1 MRTSCRICGGE
12 SLVVGTV
19 YGKHAHRDFTLR
31 RCPSCGFAFIADPWL
46 DYTAIY
52 NEAYYNGKG
61 ADNLANYSTELE
73 APEKTIRWYEWEGIT
88 SVVETLMDHRKP
100 LRWLDYGCGTGGLVR
115 YARER
120 RGHDAVGFEPS
131 PFAARLPQ
139 HGVPLIAGDE
149 LSDAAGIF
157 DVVTAIEVIEHVLD
171 PMDEL
176 RRMRALLRPG
186 GLLFMT
192 TGNAAPYAERLRKWR
207 YVIPEIHLSYFEPRT
222 LERALDQAGFAP
234 ERAGYVPGFDAIL
247 KFKVLKNLH
256 GRRRSVLTD
265 VLPARLLGI
274 VGERVAR
281 VSEQP
286 IGWAR

>member
-19 YGKHAHRDFTLR
+19 YGKHAHRDFMLK
-31 RCPSCGFAFIADPWL
+31 RCPGCGFAFIADPWL

-52 NEAYYNGKG
+52 NEAYNNGKG
-61 ADNLANYSTELE
+61 AHHLANYSTELE

-88 SVVETLMDHRKP
+88 SVVETLMDHRES

-115 YARER
+115 YAGR

-139 HGVPLIAGDE
+139 HGIPLIAGDE

-192 TGNAAPYAERLRKWR
+192 TGNAAPYAERLTKWR

-222 LERALDQAGFAP
+222 LERALDQTGFVP

-256 GRRRSVLTD
+256 VRRRSVLTD

-274 VGERVAR
+274 VGERIAR